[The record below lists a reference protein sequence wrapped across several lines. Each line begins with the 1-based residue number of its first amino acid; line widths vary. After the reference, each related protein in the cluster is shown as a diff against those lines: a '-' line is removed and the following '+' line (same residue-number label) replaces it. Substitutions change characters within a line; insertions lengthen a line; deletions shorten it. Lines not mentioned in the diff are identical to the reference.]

1 MKSNGKRAHEM
12 CILHRSSG
20 LCRNSSLT
28 QNIHF
33 MHALSPLK
41 FMFLFKKID
50 FTLLRIS
57 ARRQKTLLFGRDSE
71 ETLCQISRALTGAFR
86 IQFAWFLAQYICVFQ
101 WTRRCSVL
109 RTTRTDEVKR
119 VLSCVLTQCFF
130 AYLLYKFYLF
140 SIRQFV
146 N

>member
-57 ARRQKTLLFGRDSE
+57 ARRQKTLLFGS
-71 ETLCQISRALTGAFR
+71 L
-86 IQFAWFLAQYICVFQ
+86 
-101 WTRRCSVL
+101 
-109 RTTRTDEVKR
+109 
-119 VLSCVLTQCFF
+119 
-130 AYLLYKFYLF
+130 
-140 SIRQFV
+140 
-146 N
+146 

>member
-33 MHALSPLK
+33 MHTLSPLK

-50 FTLLRIS
+50 FTLLRTFKQEYLFPS
-57 ARRQKTLLFGRDSE
+57 DSGMKLLIEKDSK
-71 ETLCQISRALTGAFR
+71 ETLCQISG
-86 IQFAWFLAQYICVFQ
+86 
-101 WTRRCSVL
+101 L
-109 RTTRTDEVKR
+109 RPM
-119 VLSCVLTQCFF
+119 F
-130 AYLLYKFYLF
+130 
-140 SIRQFV
+140 
-146 N
+146 

>member
-41 FMFLFKKID
+41 FMFLFYPVAGLSIYPDLYPGYSQTFTQRNKITYLCREN
-50 FTLLRIS
+50 FTSQAI
-57 ARRQKTLLFGRDSE
+57 
-71 ETLCQISRALTGAFR
+71 
-86 IQFAWFLAQYICVFQ
+86 
-101 WTRRCSVL
+101 
-109 RTTRTDEVKR
+109 
-119 VLSCVLTQCFF
+119 
-130 AYLLYKFYLF
+130 
-140 SIRQFV
+140 
-146 N
+146 